1 MLDNTIITKFELS
14 EREKM
19 LKKQFFQRDESFG
32 KQYLF
37 SRPKENEN
45 DSINNNSNLIN
56 NSHSL
61 ILEQNL
67 NQFKN
72 INLNTSNKKS
82 VNNNTN
88 NKQNQSL
95 SNTIPDIK
103 NITKE
108 EMNKFYEEAGNYLP
122 KSNGGLS
129 SEQINLLL
137 HQNKI
142 MQRNVDAL
150 QETNRSLQDFIIY
163 TMKKDSFKNDIK
175 EEEKIQEQEKNDMQY
190 KKLNQI
196 LTPLYEHINNL
207 QSQVKELNQ
216 KKREDEIKIELDDLI
231 IKDQKTFKPKHAPLL
246 QPREKSIES
255 DKTNKIMMKTISSLK
270 GTMNNLSEEMKR
282 IGSTFNEKMQKVLE
296 DSEKNKLKTIIG
308 SRPKSTV
315 NKSRSRL
322 RNQSSKKDQINN
334 LSLQKEDV
342 WIIILLNPN

>member
-163 TMKKDSFKNDIK
+163 TMKKDSFKND
-175 EEEKIQEQEKNDMQY
+175 MQY

-246 QPREKSIES
+246 QPREKSMES
-255 DKTNKIMMKTISSLK
+255 DKTNKIMIF
-270 GTMNNLSEEMKR
+270 R
-282 IGSTFNEKMQKVLE
+282 
-296 DSEKNKLKTIIG
+296 
-308 SRPKSTV
+308 
-315 NKSRSRL
+315 
-322 RNQSSKKDQINN
+322 
-334 LSLQKEDV
+334 
-342 WIIILLNPN
+342 